1 MKNFAIKWNT
11 EDLLKCLKP
20 LSVAVDKIQ
29 ERNCTTVLAVPIW
42 EELEKELMEENLDK
56 T

>member
-29 ERNCTTVLAVPIW
+29 EKNCTIAVAVHIW
-42 EELEKELMEENLDK
+42 EELEKTLCKK
-56 T
+56 TD